1 MYLAFTGTNVQI
13 FDMVLENFLRPAQ
26 APRPSTLEPSTQPP
40 QWSMVLW
47 VSVLSMAIIDECAFF
62 DEREVAPWVRTKAC
76 DGRSGSRARS
86 RIKLQNSL
94 AVCQVVTVERI
105 LNIFH
110 GILM

>member
-13 FDMVLENFLRPAQ
+13 FDMVLENFLRPAQAQ

-76 DGRSGSRARS
+76 DGRSAQATHDFFYRANT
-86 RIKLQNSL
+86 INLQNSK
-94 AVCQVVTVERI
+94 
-105 LNIFH
+105 N
-110 GILM
+110 